1 MSTGPSLLT
10 QRVGDARLHVVRAD
24 VTDAVLMLR
33 LGQHHDSDVPEGVDG
48 NLGGGGVDNTVTLSQ
63 GMVLDHRARDPPP
76 QPRPPRWG
84 TLSVIPELQESF

>member
-48 NLGGGGVDNTVTLSQ
+48 NLGGGEWTTRSPSARAWCLTTGQEIPLPSPDPQ
-63 GMVLDHRARDPPP
+63 GGGPYR
-76 QPRPPRWG
+76 
-84 TLSVIPELQESF
+84 